1 LQNKIVKDKISFLAK
16 IFLGQKTQLI
26 ALTDIDIYIF
36 CKKNAQVM
44 TDYSKFFKAYDIRG
58 TVPELNAE
66 LYYWAGFGL
75 VKEILQPENLPLE
88 VNITHDGRYSSE
100 EFYTAFVHGI
110 TDAGGKPI
118 CLGLGSTDTAY
129 AASQYNTF
137 AGVSLTASHNPKDD
151 NGLKVLK
158 TGSTMLGIGSGLEKI
173 RDFVVARMGT
183 NHTDFKQVSY
193 PTTDESTKTK
203 VMNHFKGI
211 IRKLG
216 EIDRVDEIL
225 SSRNQKLIVPVDAGN
240 GTGGFVMEFIKDFYK
255 NIEFVPMYWEVDG
268 NFPNHPADPQDTKTL
283 VDLQAKVIELKSR
296 FGFAFDGDA
305 DRVGF
310 VDEMGK
316 IVCGDYL
323 VAFLAKT
330 LLEANK
336 RNPHPTLSHSA
347 VYIQPGSRCVIEA
360 ITEQDGIAIPS
371 TQGHTGIKDRM
382 TKHKALYGG
391 EFSGHHYFGEF
402 GYLDSGVITA
412 VLMIKICVEQDK
424 PMSKMFESLSQSYF
438 ISDLMNLTIP
448 EGQDFEMW
456 KQKIKAHFTDATIS
470 EFDGISVFYPDWKF
484 SMRSSKTEPKV
495 RFILESRIN
504 NTTEQKVQM
513 VKNLLGI

>member
-1 LQNKIVKDKISFLAK
+1 
-16 IFLGQKTQLI
+16 
-26 ALTDIDIYIF
+26 
-36 CKKNAQVM
+36 M

-66 LYYWAGFGL
+66 LYYWAGYGL
-75 VKEILQPENLPLE
+75 IELILKPDNLPME
-88 VNITHDGRYSSE
+88 VNVTHDGRYSSN
-100 EFYTAFVHGI
+100 EFYTALVEGI
-110 TDAGGKPI
+110 KAAGGQPI
-118 CLGLGSTDTAY
+118 QLGLGSTDTAY

-137 AGVSLTASHNPKDD
+137 AAISLTASHNPKDD
-151 NGLKVLK
+151 NGMKILK
-158 TGSTMLGIGSGLEKI
+158 TGSTMLGITNGLDKI
-173 RDFVVARMGT
+173 RDFVVTKMGT
-183 NHTDFKQVSY
+183 NSTDFKSLAY
-193 PTTDESTKTK
+193 PTTDDLTKSK
-203 VMNHFKGI
+203 VMEYFKDV

-216 EIDRVDEIL
+216 EIDRVDSIL
-225 SSRNQKLIVPVDAGN
+225 DSRGQKLIIPVDAGN
-240 GTGGFVMEFIKDFYK
+240 GTGGFVMDFIKNFYR

-268 NFPNHPADPQDTKTL
+268 NFPNHPADPQDLKNL
-283 VDLQAKVIELKSR
+283 VDLQAKVIELKSK

-310 VDEMGK
+310 VDEKGEV
-316 IVCGDYL
+316 VCGDYL

-336 RNPHPTLSHSA
+336 RNPHPTLSHSV
-347 VYIQPGSRCVIEA
+347 VYIQPGSRCVIDA
-360 ITEQDGIAIPS
+360 ITDQDGIAIPS
-371 TQGHTGIKDRM
+371 TQGHTGIKANM

-402 GYLDSGVITA
+402 GFLDSGVITA

-424 PMSKMFESLSQSYF
+424 PMSEMFESLGQSYF
-438 ISDLMNLTIP
+438 ISDLMNLTVP
-448 EGQDFEMW
+448 EGQDFDMW
-456 KQKIKAHFTDATIS
+456 KAKLKAKFTDATIS

-504 NTTEQKVQM
+504 DTTTDKVTL
-513 VKNLLGI
+513 VKSVLGLE